1 MKGIIIFIWRTWFVF
16 WTGMGIVIFAPFF
29 YIALLFDKSLA
40 SFCVAARMWSRFIF
54 LISGVSTKSVI
65 EQPLEKGKTY
75 IICAN
80 HTSFIDIPAMYLAVP
95 GEITFIGKESM
106 TKIPLFGY
114 FYRRVVI
121 LINRKSKK
129 DSYRAFQDAS
139 KQATNGRCVVIFP
152 EGGIPK
158 DNGDR
163 LHRFKSG
170 AFRIAVD
177 QELEIVPIT
186 FPDNIKIFPGK
197 LTEGYPGKLR
207 MHVHRPVS
215 NPDPEELKKE
225 VYAII
230 DNKLQEFGR

>member
-1 MKGIIIFIWRTWFVF
+1 MKGIIIFIWRAWFVF
-16 WTGMGIVIFAPFF
+16 WTAIAVIIFAPAL
-29 YIALLFDKSLA
+29 YAALLFDKSLA
-40 SFCVAARMWSRFIF
+40 SFCKVARAWSRFIF
-54 LISGVSTKSVI
+54 FSSGVRPECII

-80 HTSFIDIPAMYLAVP
+80 HTSFIDIPAMYLAVK
-95 GEITFIGKESM
+95 GEITFIGKESL
-106 TKIPLFGY
+106 TKIPIFGY

-139 KQATNGRCVVIFP
+139 KQATGGRCVVIFP

-158 DNGDR
+158 DNGQP

-177 QELEIVPIT
+177 QELEVLPVS
-186 FPDNIKIFPGK
+186 FPDNIRIFPTV
-197 LTEGYPGKLR
+197 LTKGRPGKLR
-207 MHVHRPVS
+207 MHVHKPVKGV
-215 NPDPEELKKE
+215 DPEEMKAE
-225 VYAII
+225 VYGII
-230 DNKLQEFGR
+230 NNKLKEFGR